1 MLNPH
6 AKSYLRQTLKLCY
19 AINEIVGK
27 HRYNEIIMKVDQKR
41 HGISVWQMNAT
52 IAGTITI
59 NNRKKSQVTTW
70 MRTKINYALLQSVTF
85 YLRRFDIVTRR
96 NKEHADIELEKYL
109 YLSNKKN
116 I

>member
-1 MLNPH
+1 
-6 AKSYLRQTLKLCY
+6 
-19 AINEIVGK
+19 
-27 HRYNEIIMKVDQKR
+27 
-41 HGISVWQMNAT
+41 
-52 IAGTITI
+52 
-59 NNRKKSQVTTW
+59 

-116 I
+116 M